1 MKKFKKKEIS
11 NLEHISKGKDL
22 YIDNRGA
29 IANYKLSEKINLV
42 ATISSKKNTLR
53 SNHYHPIQ
61 QQKCLLVKGQYISVY
76 QDLKNKNS
84 PKITHLIN
92 EGDLVTT
99 EPLVGH
105 TMVFTKDSLFLN
117 LVNGER
123 EHKNYGKT
131 HTIPI
136 ELVNK
141 NEKEF
146 LYKNYKFDCRVC
158 ENKIFKRILSLGFQ
172 PYANNFSK
180 DKHQDKFPLEINLCE
195 KCFNSQLSILPNFK
209 KLFTKYLYKS
219 SVSKEFSNHFSEAAL
234 NYIKKLQ
241 LKKKSF
247 IIDVGSNDGVGLLP
261 FKNLGY
267 KNLLGIEPAKNL
279 ANITKKKNIKVISS
293 FLNLKTIKKI
303 KKKADL
309 ILASNVFAHAD
320 NLEEM
325 LICMLKLLKKNGN
338 IVIEVQYF
346 AKMINDLSFDNIY
359 HEHVNYWTLD
369 SLINF
374 TSKYNCKI
382 YKAEEIDTHGGSLR
396 IYINKKKNTKTD
408 LSIHKI
414 LKNEQ
419 KLKLKDFR
427 TYEKFQKKINNLKK
441 IVNENLGN
449 LKKIYGELIGYGA
462 PAKASTSINY
472 FNIDKNIIKFVVDEN
487 QLKINKF
494 IPGTD
499 IIIKSKNNIQNN
511 HKCIIVFAWNML
523 QEIKKKYKN
532 KNINFISIRELQK
545 KL

>member
-1 MKKFKKKEIS
+1 
-11 NLEHISKGKDL
+11 
-22 YIDNRGA
+22 
-29 IANYKLSEKINLV
+29 
-42 ATISSKKNTLR
+42 
-53 SNHYHPIQ
+53 
-61 QQKCLLVKGQYISVY
+61 
-76 QDLKNKNS
+76 
-84 PKITHLIN
+84 
-92 EGDLVTT
+92 
-99 EPLVGH
+99 
-105 TMVFTKDSLFLN
+105 
-117 LVNGER
+117 
-123 EHKNYGKT
+123 
-131 HTIPI
+131 
-136 ELVNK
+136 
-141 NEKEF
+141 
-146 LYKNYKFDCRVC
+146 VC

-209 KLFTKYLYKS
+209 KLFRKYLYKS

-234 NYIKKLQ
+234 NYIKKLK

-472 FNIDKNIIKFVVDEN
+472 FNIDKNIIKFVVDDN
-487 QLKINKF
+487 PLKVNKF